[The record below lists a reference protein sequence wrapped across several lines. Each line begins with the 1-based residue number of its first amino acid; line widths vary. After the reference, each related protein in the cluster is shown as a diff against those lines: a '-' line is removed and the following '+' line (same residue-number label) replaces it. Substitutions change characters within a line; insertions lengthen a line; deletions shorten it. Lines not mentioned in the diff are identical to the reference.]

1 MSAVRGRRRIP
12 PVAFG
17 ETRAPE
23 IPAPSLARRLRAWP
37 RDLLKQAL
45 HEILRR
51 LPVGFA
57 PRLGRLLAPLVQRMN
72 GSRIFAR
79 RIAWNLDRLH
89 AAGPL
94 SGTAHA
100 EALARWWKGAGAVF
114 AEYATLERLGAA
126 GRLEIDDPAGIVA
139 SLPRD
144 GPAIFACVHLGP
156 FELCFET
163 ILNRL
168 GREAVGTW
176 QPEPSNASNA
186 ILARLRARYGI
197 FAFPPGQRS
206 ARHLHRLVVTE
217 GFDAILF
224 VDEVR
229 DRQVH
234 LPAFGRDL
242 PARGNAVTAV
252 KLALK
257 TGAPLVPVH
266 VLRSDVARYRFVVG
280 APLAFER
287 EGLESLA
294 VSGGVAALDRYF
306 DPLVRAHVEQWYML
320 PELRLPGFVAR
331 PPGDAAAQ

>member
-17 ETRAPE
+17 ETCAPKLAPVS
-23 IPAPSLARRLRAWP
+23 PAGRLRAWL

-51 LPVGFA
+51 LPVGLA
-57 PRLGRLLAPLVQRMN
+57 PRLGRLLAPLVQRRN

-79 RIAWNLDRLH
+79 RIAWNLARLH
-89 AAGPL
+89 ARAPL
-94 SGTAHA
+94 SEAGHA
-100 EALARWWKGAGAVF
+100 AALGRWWKGASAVF
-114 AEYATLERLGAA
+114 AEYATVERLRDA
-126 GRLEIDDPAGIVA
+126 GRVDIDDPEGTIAA
-139 SLPRD
+139 LPAD
-144 GPAIFACVHLGP
+144 GPVIFACIHLGP

-163 ILNRL
+163 ILNGL

-186 ILARLRARYGI
+186 ILARLRARYGL

-206 ARHLHRLVVTE
+206 ARHLHKMAVAE

-234 LPAFGRDL
+234 LPAFGRNL

-252 KLALK
+252 KLALR

-266 VLRSDVARYRFVVG
+266 LLRTGTAHYRFVVG
-280 APLAFER
+280 APLVVER
-287 EGLESLA
+287 EGEEGHS
-294 VSGGVAALDRYF
+294 VPDGVAALDRHF

-331 PPGDAAAQ
+331 PQDDAAAQ

>member
-12 PVAFG
+12 PLPFD

-23 IPAPSLARRLRAWP
+23 VPARSPASRLRAWP
-37 RDLLKQAL
+37 RDLLKQAM

-57 PRLGRLLAPLVQRMN
+57 PRLGRAGAPLVQRMN
-72 GSRIFAR
+72 AGRIYAR

-89 AAGPL
+89 ADSPL
-94 SGTAHA
+94 SGAAHA
-100 EALARWWKGAGAVF
+100 AALARWWKGAGAVF
-114 AEYATLERLGAA
+114 AEYATLERLRGA
-126 GRLEIDDPAGIVA
+126 GRVEIEDPEGVA
-139 SLPRD
+139 ARLPRD
-144 GPAIFACVHLGP
+144 GPAVFACIHLGP

-163 ILNRL
+163 IHNGL

-186 ILARLRARYGI
+186 ILARLRARYGT

-206 ARHLHRLVVTE
+206 ARHLYRLVIGE
-217 GFDAILF
+217 SFDAMIF

-234 LPAFGRDL
+234 LPAFGRAL
-242 PARGNAVTAV
+242 PTRGNAVVAV

-266 VLRSDVARYRFVVG
+266 VLRTGTARYRFVIG
-280 APLAFER
+280 APLTFER
-287 EGLESLA
+287 EGEESLA
-294 VSGGVAALDRYF
+294 VSDGVAALDRYF

-320 PELRLPGFVAR
+320 PELRLPGFVPR
-331 PPGDAAAQ
+331 PGQGTPQ